1 MSLQKNDC
9 CVLTLE
15 NYTAEGYGVGR
26 TAEGLTVFVPGGAR
40 GDRAEVQLLKVRRT
54 YAFGRILR
62 LLEPAPCRIAPDCP
76 VFARCGGCDFRH
88 ITYEEELWLKARR
101 VEDAL
106 QRIGGFVMELPEIVP
121 SPLPDG
127 YRTAKETMMQ
137 ASACADGGEI
147 FLNGVQSLLHP
158 GVSVIQKF
166 LHHSVFPP

>member
-1 MSLQKNDC
+1 MSLQKNDR

-62 LLEPAPCRIAPDCP
+62 LLEPAPCRITPDCP

-106 QRIGGFVMELPEIVP
+106 RRIGALPRSCRRS
-121 SPLPDG
+121 SPRPC
-127 YRTAKETMMQ
+127 RTAIATRPCSPWGGRGRRWS
-137 ASACADGGEI
+137 SAFTAAGA
-147 FLNGVQSLLHP
+147 LS
-158 GVSVIQKF
+158 
-166 LHHSVFPP
+166 

>member
-62 LLEPAPCRIAPDCP
+62 LLEPASCRITPDCP

-106 QRIGGFVMELPEIVP
+106 QRIGDAL
-121 SPLPDG
+121 SQL
-127 YRTAKETMMQ
+127 R
-137 ASACADGGEI
+137 
-147 FLNGVQSLLHP
+147 
-158 GVSVIQKF
+158 
-166 LHHSVFPP
+166 